1 MYDVFDSWDELAA
14 DPSSS
19 TSTLVGGGSSSSGS
33 NNDTSNDEE
42 ASSLSS
48 SSSGNSNNI
57 QSVGRDVISSACLL
71 RASAALRTKIRSRG
85 GDEVYEWER
94 WLRRELWLR
103 NSNQQVSLQEQQKQK
118 QDEEKN
124 VQVEQVQKRQQ
135 KPWQGKDFF
144 HKEIQPASISRIKK
158 LRLFGVKNQN
168 IFFQNL
174 SKLYAHPGH
183 GWLVPPLPFLSFNQ
197 Q

>member
-71 RASAALRTKIRSRG
+71 SASAAIRTKIRSRG

-94 WLRRELWLR
+94 RFFFY
-103 NSNQQVSLQEQQKQK
+103 NNYCTTQQYTRCTRKESIQEHNNKHTRYIGIVGAIHNNTR
-118 QDEEKN
+118 D
-124 VQVEQVQKRQQ
+124 VYGGR
-135 KPWQGKDFF
+135 
-144 HKEIQPASISRIKK
+144 
-158 LRLFGVKNQN
+158 
-168 IFFQNL
+168 
-174 SKLYAHPGH
+174 
-183 GWLVPPLPFLSFNQ
+183 
-197 Q
+197 